1 MNFFDSAIG
10 GLFGLGSSALAMR
23 QARRDTQATNVASAQ
38 MAQKQM
44 DFQRDMSNTAVQRR
58 MADLK
63 AANINPILAGTDG
76 ASSPAG
82 AMAPVQNKAQYAL
95 QNSSTAA
102 AIGKTLAETRL
113 INSQVPKAETY
124 ETFWQKVR
132 DMAQSVGQSVDEI
145 NRIGNEMRKHP
156 NWNKP
161 IWERSNDGKLFGQDF
176 WSKKK

>member
-1 MNFFDSAIG
+1 MSWFGNVFG
-10 GLFGLGSSALAMR
+10 GLLDLGGSALAAR
-23 QARRDTQATNVASAQ
+23 QARRDTQDTNVASAA

-44 DFQRDMSNTAVQRR
+44 DFQREMSNTAVQRR

-95 QNSSTAA
+95 QNSATAA

-113 INSQVPKAETY
+113 IDASIPKAETY
-124 ETFWQKVR
+124 EEVWNKLR
-132 DMAQSVGQSVDEI
+132 DMAKSAGQSVSEI
-145 NRIGNEMRKHP
+145 NRIGDKMRNHP
-156 NWNKP
+156 DWNKP
-161 IWERSNDGKLFGQDF
+161 IWKRSNDGKLFGQDF